1 MESNK
6 AFITDTLFQMQSSNQ
21 EWRSKEQ
28 SSNQEWRSK
37 ELANIRASST
47 KKSAVR
53 DAIFMDSVTKGT
65 RPPTSAVKLAPLD
78 LFSAGGAGS
87 DNNDDDTYGMDDED
101 DVDNDEDDDSTSTDG
116 VSI

>member
-65 RPPTSAVKLAPLD
+65 RPPTSAVKLVPLD
-78 LFSAGGAGS
+78 LSSAGGAGS
-87 DNNDDDTYGMDDED
+87 DNNDDDTYNMDDED
-101 DVDNDEDDDSTSTDG
+101 DMDNDEDDDSISIDS
-116 VSI
+116 VSA

>member
-1 MESNK
+1 M
-6 AFITDTLFQMQSSNQ
+6 DTLLQMQSSAQ
-21 EWRSKEQ
+21 K
-28 SSNQEWRSK
+28 SSQEWRSK
-37 ELANIRASST
+37 ELDNIRASST

-87 DNNDDDTYGMDDED
+87 DNNDDDTYNMDDED
-101 DVDNDEDDDSTSTDG
+101 DMDNDEDDDSISTDG
-116 VSI
+116 VNV